1 MTRATLGVLL
11 VLLLPVFGAPQQARK
26 RRPPAP
32 PRTSAADIQS
42 FDQTY
47 ELLFL
52 QAGKSFLQNEA
63 MPDPRELDGFLAAL
77 KEPDLS
83 KGKARRDKLEE
94 LVSRAECVQ
103 AGPGNLSRE
112 VYALGVDQMA
122 DDLDAGAI
130 VEQEF
135 LPNARAGR
143 SLDAGEKALVK
154 ACQGEARNQAYDR
167 RGFYKRCLGRLRA
180 EGAYLDLSDAPPPS
194 SPQAAAP
201 ACLRL
206 LDAVA
211 VSLTKLP
218 NKTGS
223 EVDERIQKVQSALM
237 AQMTVPADMTPAP
250 PTRAAPSTGG
260 RKAPSQD
267 PGGVKSSASDKMT
280 DVGLSPPPL
289 TAGADLKDGD
299 KLARITRR
307 DEIGFTGYCYS
318 YVKSALQKMG
328 VVDRSTLD
336 TAGAGAHAKQFRQFV
351 EKNPALLKRK
361 LLKLPRPAWPLPI
374 GAIVIWSPRACN
386 YNAVSG
392 HIEIV
397 TRIKPPQA
405 CSDGCGGFQTACLD
419 ELGSDP
425 DKAAAELPAA
435 QQALA
440 QAEAGNMSAKTADRA
455 AKKSAAASLAKTKA
469 AVAKIEERLQGRVAV
484 YVIERK

>member
-11 VLLLPVFGAPQQARK
+11 VFLLPVFGSPQQARK
-26 RRPPAP
+26 RRAPGP
-32 PRTSAADIQS
+32 PRTSTADAQS

-63 MPDPRELDGFLAAL
+63 MPDPRELDGFLTAL
-77 KEPDLS
+77 KEPELS
-83 KGKARRDKLEE
+83 KGTARRDKLEE

-103 AGPGNLSRE
+103 TGPGSLPRE
-112 VYALGVDQMA
+112 VYALSVDQVA

-143 SLDAGEKALVK
+143 SLDDGEKALVK

-180 EGAYLDLSDAPPPS
+180 EAAYLDLGDEPAPAA
-194 SPQAAAP
+194 PQAAPP

-218 NKTGS
+218 NKTGAD
-223 EVDERIQKVQSALM
+223 VDQRIHKVQSALLS
-237 AQMTVPADMTPAP
+237 QMTVPANMTPAP
-250 PTRAAPSTGG
+250 PGRTSPSSTH
-260 RKAPSQD
+260 RKTPAQD

-280 DVGLSPPPL
+280 DVGLSPPPS

-299 KLARITRR
+299 TLARISRR

-361 LLKLPRPAWPLPI
+361 LLRLPRPAWPLPI

-397 TRIKPPQA
+397 TRIKPPQS
-405 CSDGCGGFQTACLD
+405 CSDGCGTFQTACLD
-419 ELGSDP
+419 ELGADP
-425 DKAAAELPAA
+425 DKAAAELPSA
-435 QQALA
+435 QEALA
-440 QAEAGNMSAKTADRA
+440 KAEAGNMAAKTSDRA
-455 AKKSAAASLAKTKA
+455 TKKAAAASLARSKA
-469 AVAKIEERLQGRVAV
+469 SVARIEERLQGRVAV